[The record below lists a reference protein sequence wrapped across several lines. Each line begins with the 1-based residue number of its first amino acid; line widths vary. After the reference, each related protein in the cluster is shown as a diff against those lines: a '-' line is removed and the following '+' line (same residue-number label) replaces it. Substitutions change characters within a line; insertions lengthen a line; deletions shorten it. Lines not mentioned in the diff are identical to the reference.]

1 MLIRITSTYNILV
14 ELEDLLLNLNYFCS
28 TCSRFI
34 FWSNQ
39 SQRTENAEK
48 SNKKRK
54 RYSKEIR
61 KDVDQIRYMIEKG
74 GEEAEE
80 GGRGRCMNQ
89 EMKSGNTFA
98 YRVG

>member
-1 MLIRITSTYNILV
+1 
-14 ELEDLLLNLNYFCS
+14 
-28 TCSRFI
+28 
-34 FWSNQ
+34 
-39 SQRTENAEK
+39 
-48 SNKKRK
+48 
-54 RYSKEIR
+54 
-61 KDVDQIRYMIEKG
+61 MIEKG